1 MMRTLSQKML
11 GQIAQQVEQG
21 TENPRVGGSIPS
33 LATIFVGCVL
43 AAGCGQDD
51 CEALCQNVSDR
62 LDVCL
67 DEWPVEWASLDARSR
82 ARFRGD
88 CLDRWADVRVG
99 LEPREL
105 NDALEQCD
113 DARAALAALSRDRE
127 SCDALRAL
135 YVEP

>member
-1 MMRTLSQKML
+1 MP

-33 LATIFVGCVL
+33 LATILVWFAV
-43 AAGCGQDD
+43 GCGQDD
-51 CEALCQNVSDR
+51 CEALCQNVADR

-67 DEWPVEWASLDARSR
+67 DEWPTEWASLDARSR

-113 DARAALAALSRDRE
+113 DARAALATLSRDRE